1 MPEPSAR
8 RARAGFVGL
17 GHMGRPMALNLLRNG
32 FEVVLFDRDAS
43 RARALA
49 GEGGRPAASLAE
61 VAAMSEVIFLSLPG
75 PADVLEVALGP
86 EGLIASMRPGS
97 ALVCLS
103 TVSRSAVERVAEAA
117 AAKGIGIVDAPVTG
131 AADGAAAGTLTV
143 MVGAEPAQ
151 LERVR
156 PLLEAISTRVVHV
169 GPVGA
174 GSAAKLLTNML
185 WFVHV
190 VALADALALGAR
202 AGIPIASLAELIP
215 ASAGGSWVAE
225 HDLPHL
231 LRGDDDAS
239 FTLALCTKDLGLIE
253 ELADELALAAPL
265 ARCAAER
272 FARAH
277 ERYGGAA
284 GELAVARLSEEEAR
298 VSIRLAGHG

>member
-1 MPEPSAR
+1 MPEPDAR
-8 RARAGFVGL
+8 RARPGFVGL
-17 GHMGRPMALNLLRNG
+17 GHMGGPMALNLLRNG
-32 FEVVLFDRDAS
+32 FEVTVFDRDPS
-43 RARALA
+43 RARALV

-61 VAAMSEVIFLSLPG
+61 VAAASEVVFLSLPG
-75 PADVLEVALGP
+75 PADVEEVTVGP
-86 EGLIASMRPGS
+86 GGLIASMEPES
-97 ALVCLS
+97 TLVCLS
-103 TVSRSAVERVAEAA
+103 TVSRAAIERVAEAA
-117 AAKGIGIVDAPVTG
+117 AAKGIGVVDAPVTG

-143 MVGAEPAQ
+143 MVGAELAE

-156 PLLEAISTRVVHV
+156 PLLEAFAAQIVHV

-190 VALADALALGAR
+190 VALADALALGVR
-202 AGIPIASLAELIP
+202 AGIPVASLAELVP

-225 HDLPHL
+225 HDLPNL
-231 LRGDDDAS
+231 LRGDDDTS
-239 FTLALCTKDLGLIE
+239 FTLALCRKDLGLIE
-253 ELADELALAAPL
+253 ELADELALVAPL

-272 FARAH
+272 FALAH

-284 GELAVARLSEEEAR
+284 GELAVARLSEEEAQ